1 MKKVLKWIGIVL
13 GVLVLLIVV
22 TVVGLYVS
30 VQMRFERTYTVQPAT
45 VAIPNDAQ
53 ALARGK
59 HWSAIHCQGCHGDD
73 LGGTAFFSDPG
84 LGSFNATNLTKGKG
98 GVGAAYTDT
107 DWVRAI
113 RHGVR
118 PNGKPVLTMPSADF
132 YYLSDGDLGDMI
144 AYVKSVPPVDKEW
157 AKPNLSFFAT
167 VLASV
172 GAFGDIFG
180 AELINHTAP
189 RPTAAKPG
197 VTVEYGDY
205 LVRTGGCRTCH
216 GKDFAGGKDPNPEAP
231 PGPNLTPGGDIAKW
245 SETDFIKAMRTGA
258 RPSGIPMTEFMP
270 WKSMGKM
277 SDDELKAVRLYL
289 SSLPAKATVK
299 P

>member
-1 MKKVLKWIGIVL
+1 
-13 GVLVLLIVV
+13 
-22 TVVGLYVS
+22 
-30 VQMRFERTYTVQPAT
+30 
-45 VAIPNDAQ
+45 
-53 ALARGK
+53 
-59 HWSAIHCQGCHGDD
+59 
-73 LGGTAFFSDPG
+73 
-84 LGSFNATNLTKGKG
+84 
-98 GVGAAYTDT
+98 
-107 DWVRAI
+107 
-113 RHGVR
+113 
-118 PNGKPVLTMPSADF
+118 
-132 YYLSDGDLGDMI
+132 MI